1 VIGVLGGTGDFGQGL
16 AVRLRRAGEEVVL
29 GSRTPRDDFV
39 ANSEACERA
48 QIVFC
53 SVPPTGVAETARE
66 LAPLLAGKIL
76 VSVASPIVFRD
87 GKPSADP
94 GDVSLAELAARE
106 APEARVVAGFHTV
119 SAKALARLDE
129 PLREDVLLA
138 GDDREAK
145 AAVARLAALV
155 VDGRA
160 VDAGPLEVARWLEPL
175 TAVLLNVNRRYR
187 TQAGVAITALPEDRD
202 PLR

>member
-1 VIGVLGGTGDFGQGL
+1 VIAVLGGTGDFGQGL
-16 AVRLRRAGEEVVL
+16 AARLRRAGEEVVL
-29 GSRTPRDDFV
+29 GSRTPRDEFV
-39 ANSEACERA
+39 ANAEACQRA
-48 QIVFC
+48 DIVFC
-53 SVPPTGVAETARE
+53 SVPPEGVEDTVAG

-87 GKPSADP
+87 GKPTAAP
-94 GDVSLAELAARE
+94 GGLSLAELSARA

-119 SAKALARLDE
+119 SAKALARVDE
-129 PLREDVLLA
+129 PLHEDVLLA
-138 GDDREAK
+138 ADDDDAK
-145 AAVARLAALV
+145 TVVARLAGLV

-187 TQAGVAITALPEDRD
+187 TQAGVVVTGLPEERE
-202 PLR
+202 RAR